1 MNGPQLPLAEWS
13 NPLSANGLPQLPLAE
28 WSNPLTANGLPPDA
42 FKLRAERTSSI
53 AISLPLSYSY
63 IALKEIR
70 GVVGGC
76 LSVGDQ

>member
-1 MNGPQLPLAEWS
+1 MDFLQM
-13 NPLSANGLPQLPLAE
+13 PLSSEQKGLPRLPLAE

-42 FKLRAERTSSI
+42 AWLVCHDLQILHF
-53 AISLPLSYSY
+53 ISLPLSYSY

-76 LSVGDQ
+76 LSVSDQ